1 MKNRRRNTFP
11 ELPKGETVA
20 SIAVTE
26 PNHGSDIRFLDTR
39 AVKKGDEYILNGN
52 KIFITNANIAD
63 FYTVFAQTDP
73 DGTSLPGNQ
82 WFYC

>member
-1 MKNRRRNTFP
+1 LRFGTDEQKKKYLP
-11 ELPKGETVA
+11 KLPKGEAVA

-63 FYTVFAQTDP
+63 FLYGLCP
-73 DGTSLPGNQ
+73 DRS
-82 WFYC
+82 